1 MKNSVFDNL
10 ISLKEASVK
19 WKIDDS
25 VLRRAIASGKLKD
38 GDDAK
43 KFGKQWVVLTSAMDR
58 EYGQISKISSN
69 PTYSESKIRQ
79 IYYYQS
85 EMLYRYAKKTK
96 TDLNKASAIFQKLN
110 IFKMIYDCYDY
121 LHLGDTNDVIV
132 DIVSR
137 ARRGIVYGG

>member
-38 GDDAK
+38 GNDVK

-58 EYGQISKISSN
+58 EYGQINKINSN
-69 PTYSESKIRQ
+69 PIYSENKKRQ

-85 EMLYRYAKKTK
+85 EILYKYVKKTK
-96 TDLNKASAIFQKLN
+96 TDFNTASVIFRKLN

-121 LHLGDTNDVIV
+121 LHLGDINDVIV
-132 DIVSR
+132 DIGSR
-137 ARRGIVYGG
+137 TRRGIVYGG